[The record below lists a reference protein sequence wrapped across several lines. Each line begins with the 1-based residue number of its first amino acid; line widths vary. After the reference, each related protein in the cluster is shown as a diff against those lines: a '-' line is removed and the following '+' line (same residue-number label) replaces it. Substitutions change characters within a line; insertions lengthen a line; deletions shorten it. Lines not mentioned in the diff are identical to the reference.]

1 MPSVDPR
8 EVQSLQMYL
17 NEYSQQAE
25 LLSRQLSLMEEG
37 IREGNGAIESL
48 KAIKEANGGIV
59 LLPLGGGVNARVRI
73 ENSDTYLVNIGA
85 EVVVSKSSEDSV
97 TFLQERIT
105 EMNASYKRISE
116 ALGKLQS
123 QIRDI
128 SNRLEYLY
136 QQSQEEQGHRQGVSG
151 TAPAKTRSPR

>member
-73 ENSDTYLVNIGA
+73 ENSDKYLVNIGA

-128 SNRLEYLY
+128 
-136 QQSQEEQGHRQGVSG
+136 
-151 TAPAKTRSPR
+151 

>member
-1 MPSVDPR
+1 MSPVDPR
-8 EVQSLQMYL
+8 EVQSLQHYL

-48 KAIKEANGGIV
+48 KAIKEADGGIV

-73 ENSDTYLVNIGA
+73 EDSDKFLVNIGA
-85 EVVVSKSSEDSV
+85 EVVVSRSSEESV

-105 EMNASYKRISE
+105 EMNASYKKISE

-123 QIRDI
+123 QIREI

-136 QQSQEEQGHRQGVSG
+136 QQSQEEQGRRPGASG
-151 TAPAKTRSPR
+151 TAPVKTRSPR